1 MSEVFNDNIAGLG
14 MEEIITQSLEI
25 EKAAE
30 AEAALLIANKKP
42 ITQESFD
49 KAENAKKLGNK
60 LFVEHNY
67 LEAIQQYDISLQ
79 CFPTEASY
87 FANRSVCHLNR
98 RDFLPAL
105 HDALIATRVAP
116 KWSKGYYRLAMA
128 RLAVGRH
135 TDASSAAM
143 EGICIDPGNAGLLRV
158 FKRCVQIGKHEYN
171 EEVEAARR
179 ERERRRAAATAEL
192 LRVLPVE
199 PSDRI

>member
-1 MSEVFNDNIAGLG
+1 MSAVFNGNIAGLS
-14 MEEIITQSLEI
+14 MEELIEYSLQI

-30 AEAALLIANKKP
+30 SEATLLIANKQP
-42 ITQESFD
+42 ISQESFD
-49 KAENAKKLGNK
+49 KAETAKKLGNK
-60 LFVEHNY
+60 LFVEHKY
-67 LEAIQQYDISLQ
+67 SEAIQQYDISLQ

-87 FANRSVCHLNR
+87 FANRSVCYLNLN
-98 RDFLPAL
+98 DFLPAL
-105 HDALIATRVAP
+105 HDALIATRLAP

-143 EGICIDPGNAGLLRV
+143 EGVCIDPGNAGLLRV

-171 EEVEAARR
+171 EEVEAVRR